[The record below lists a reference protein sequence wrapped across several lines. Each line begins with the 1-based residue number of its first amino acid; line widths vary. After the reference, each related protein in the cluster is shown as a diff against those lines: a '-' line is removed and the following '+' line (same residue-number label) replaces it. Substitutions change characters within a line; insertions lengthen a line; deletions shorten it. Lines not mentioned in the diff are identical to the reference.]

1 MKRWTRKTVLEAAII
16 IITRI
21 IIITIVN
28 KNETKGLA
36 GSSLVGDPAS
46 ESVNGSLP
54 MVEQPSELLWQNLIV
69 THNIDRIS
77 YLEKNRMANPMQ
89 PSDQQYQL
97 NIPVTISEYQL
108 SLFERCEESRLGKDF
123 SAWSARDRTIL

>member
-1 MKRWTRKTVLEAAII
+1 M
-16 IITRI
+16 
-21 IIITIVN
+21 
-28 KNETKGLA
+28 KGLA

-77 YLEKNRMANPMQ
+77 YLEKTEWQILCSLVTN
-89 PSDQQYQL
+89 
-97 NIPVTISEYQL
+97 NINQISTNGTVFILLLLLVTFNHPCTVYKIVEK
-108 SLFERCEESRLGKDF
+108 RGVLG
-123 SAWSARDRTIL
+123 T

>member
-1 MKRWTRKTVLEAAII
+1 MKRKVLPA
-16 IITRI
+16 
-21 IIITIVN
+21 VHW
-28 KNETKGLA
+28 
-36 GSSLVGDPAS
+36 SGDPAS

-89 PSDQQYQL
+89 SSDQQYQS
-97 NIPVTISEYQL
+97 NIPVIISEYKL
-108 SLFERCEESRLGKDF
+108 SLFVTLRRIKTWEGF
-123 SAWSARDRTIL
+123 